1 MDNKQIIEEIF
12 RIAKITQ
19 PIPEPDEDGIYDFE
33 GIIIVP
39 TTIAKKSVGGIKYNR
54 NRYEIISQTP
64 TWSYDSGPDVIE
76 KSIGEANNFSSAVI
90 SAVLE
95 GMRLQMEDR
104 FCSMFDDEQ
113 MNEIEENYKKN
124 YGEINK
130 DSEAFFNNLNRVAG
144 IKNYTLE
151 IQE

>member
-54 NRYEIISQTP
+54 NGYEIISQTP

-76 KSIGEANNFSSAVI
+76 KSIELVRQGLLLSLDRRVSLPVRLVQL
-90 SAVLE
+90 VLLVQ
-95 GMRLQMEDR
+95 RQ
-104 FCSMFDDEQ
+104 
-113 MNEIEENYKKN
+113 
-124 YGEINK
+124 
-130 DSEAFFNNLNRVAG
+130 
-144 IKNYTLE
+144 
-151 IQE
+151 